1 MVPAPSPQ
9 PTLWRTCRAIANHTR
24 LRIFGLLAQ
33 QPGQTVSAVAAR
45 LQQPLSVASESLRA
59 LEARGLLTA
68 RRVGRRVEY
77 RPSPAASG
85 SRARG
90 LVAAMQSAF
99 HRETQPAQT
108 LFKLATAFTHPR
120 RIEIFRALHTTP
132 RTFGELQAATGISGQ
147 ALHRHLRKLEARGF
161 VRCDLGLYRVV
172 QRSDDFGRELARLAV
187 E

>member
-1 MVPAPSPQ
+1 MTPTPSPQ
-9 PTLWRTCRAIANHTR
+9 PTLWRTCRAIANRTR

-33 QPGQTVSAVAAR
+33 QPGQTVSAVVAR

-68 RRVGRRVEY
+68 RRVGRQVEY
-77 RPSPAASG
+77 RPSPAPSG

-99 HRETQPAQT
+99 HRESQPAET
-108 LFKLATAFTHPR
+108 LFKLATTFTHPR
-120 RIEIFRALHTTP
+120 RIAIFRALQTAPQTLGQI
-132 RTFGELQAATGISGQ
+132 RAATRISGR

-161 VRCDLGLYRVV
+161 VRHQLGIYSVV
-172 QRSDDFGRELARLAV
+172 KRSDEFGRELARLAA